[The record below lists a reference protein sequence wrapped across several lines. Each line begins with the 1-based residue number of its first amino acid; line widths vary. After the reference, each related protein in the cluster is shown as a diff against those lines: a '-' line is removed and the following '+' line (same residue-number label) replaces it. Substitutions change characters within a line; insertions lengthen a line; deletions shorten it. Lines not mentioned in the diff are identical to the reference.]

1 MAVATVETQLG
12 AVRFVLVRP
21 LQSGNIGAVARAM
34 KNMGIDDL
42 AVVAPRA
49 LDIDRA
55 RWMAPNATDV
65 VDRAMYCATVAEA
78 VADCRKVYAT
88 TARDR
93 HNRWPAFEPDGFAH
107 DALTYLEA
115 PPDGAPDGGAPD
127 GGAPGDG
134 ASGHR
139 AAFGAA
145 RVAVLFGPED
155 AGLGNESLVH
165 AHALIHIPTDAHAS
179 LNLAQAALLVGTA
192 LFNAVRANGLVA
204 RTPGHGKRGGLQRGA
219 PPGAS
224 PPPAPAPMGAI
235 EPLVLEWMESLDQSS
250 YLRGHETVLVEGT
263 LRRILQRATLD
274 HQELSV
280 LRGMLRKMRWK
291 MGEPG

>member
-1 MAVATVETQLG
+1 MAPATVETRLG

-49 LDIDRA
+49 LDMDRA

-65 VDRAMYCATVAEA
+65 VDRALYCGTVAEA
-78 VADCRKVYAT
+78 VADCSKVYAT

-93 HNRWPAFEPDGFAH
+93 HNRWPAFEPEGFAQ
-107 DALTYLEA
+107 DALEFLVSDKDGD
-115 PPDGAPDGGAPD
+115 PPGESTRP
-127 GGAPGDG
+127 
-134 ASGHR
+134 ASG
-139 AAFGAA
+139 GPA
-145 RVAVLFGPED
+145 RVAILFGPED
-155 AGLGNESLVH
+155 AGLGNDSLVH

-192 LFNAVRANGLVA
+192 LFNAVRARGLVA
-204 RTPGHGKRGGLQRGA
+204 RTPGQGKRGGQQRGA

-224 PPPAPAPMGAI
+224 PTAAPAPLGAV
-235 EPLVLEWMESLDQSS
+235 EPLVLEWMESLEMGT

-263 LRRILQRATLD
+263 VRRILQRAALD
-274 HQELSV
+274 HQEITV

-291 MGEPG
+291 MGEAG